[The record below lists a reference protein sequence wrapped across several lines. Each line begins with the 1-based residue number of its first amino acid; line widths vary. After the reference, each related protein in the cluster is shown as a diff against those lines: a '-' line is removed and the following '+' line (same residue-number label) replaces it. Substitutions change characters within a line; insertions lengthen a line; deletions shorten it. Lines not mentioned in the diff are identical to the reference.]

1 MVEKWL
7 IQVEEVMINSLK
19 KVTEDAVNAYYQ
31 TPRGK
36 WVQEW
41 PGQVRTSTTSA
52 AWGGVIPYCARCR
65 KNALLIQNG
74 VKIVWNS
81 RSTNEWILG
90 RVSGIR
96 RRFCRGG

>member
-19 KVTEDAVNAYYQ
+19 KVTEDAVNAYNQ

-41 PGQVRTSTTSA
+41 PGQVRQRRVNFTY
-52 AWGGVIPYCARCR
+52 W
-65 KNALLIQNG
+65 
-74 VKIVWNS
+74 KIVQAFF
-81 RSTNEWILG
+81 L
-90 RVSGIR
+90 
-96 RRFCRGG
+96 F

>member
-19 KVTEDAVNAYYQ
+19 KVTEDAVNAYNQ

-41 PGQVRTSTTSA
+41 PGQVRQLRVNFTH
-52 AWGGVIPYCARCR
+52 W
-65 KNALLIQNG
+65 
-74 VKIVWNS
+74 KIAQAFF
-81 RSTNEWILG
+81 L
-90 RVSGIR
+90 
-96 RRFCRGG
+96 F

>member
-19 KVTEDAVNAYYQ
+19 KVTEDAVNAYNQ

-41 PGQVRTSTTSA
+41 PGQVRQRRVNFTR
-52 AWGGVIPYCARCR
+52 W
-65 KNALLIQNG
+65 
-74 VKIVWNS
+74 KIVQAFF
-81 RSTNEWILG
+81 L
-90 RVSGIR
+90 
-96 RRFCRGG
+96 F

>member
-1 MVEKWL
+1 MEKWL

-41 PGQVRTSTTSA
+41 PGQVKCKSQTIINSSVNVTIYHMIGCS
-52 AWGGVIPYCARCR
+52 IS
-65 KNALLIQNG
+65 LI
-74 VKIVWNS
+74 
-81 RSTNEWILG
+81 
-90 RVSGIR
+90 
-96 RRFCRGG
+96 

>member
-19 KVTEDAVNAYYQ
+19 KVTEDAVNAYNQ

-41 PGQVRTSTTSA
+41 PGQVRQ
-52 AWGGVIPYCARCR
+52 R
-65 KNALLIQNG
+65 
-74 VKIVWNS
+74 
-81 RSTNEWILG
+81 
-90 RVSGIR
+90 RVNFTHWPIFFSKLTK
-96 RRFCRGG
+96 FC

>member
-19 KVTEDAVNAYYQ
+19 KVTDDAVNAYYQ

-41 PGQVRTSTTSA
+41 PGQVRVTSS
-52 AWGGVIPYCARCR
+52 VAR
-65 KNALLIQNG
+65 
-74 VKIVWNS
+74 
-81 RSTNEWILG
+81 G
-90 RVSGIR
+90 RVNPL
-96 RRFCRGG
+96 

>member
-19 KVTEDAVNAYYQ
+19 KVTEDAVNAYNQ

-41 PGQVRTSTTSA
+41 PGQVRQ
-52 AWGGVIPYCARCR
+52 R
-65 KNALLIQNG
+65 
-74 VKIVWNS
+74 
-81 RSTNEWILG
+81 
-90 RVSGIR
+90 RVNFNHWPFFFSKLTK
-96 RRFCRGG
+96 FC

>member
-19 KVTEDAVNAYYQ
+19 KVTEDAVNAYNQ

-41 PGQVRTSTTSA
+41 PGQVRQRRVNFTQI
-52 AWGGVIPYCARCR
+52 G
-65 KNALLIQNG
+65 KL
-74 VKIVWNS
+74 S
-81 RSTNEWILG
+81 RPFFFSKLTK
-90 RVSGIR
+90 
-96 RRFCRGG
+96 FC

>member
-19 KVTEDAVNAYYQ
+19 KVTEDAVNAYNQ

-41 PGQVRTSTTSA
+41 PGQVRQRNFTR
-52 AWGGVIPYCARCR
+52 W
-65 KNALLIQNG
+65 
-74 VKIVWNS
+74 KIVQAFF
-81 RSTNEWILG
+81 L
-90 RVSGIR
+90 
-96 RRFCRGG
+96 F

>member
-19 KVTEDAVNAYYQ
+19 KVTEDAVNAYNQ

-41 PGQVRTSTTSA
+41 PGQVRQ
-52 AWGGVIPYCARCR
+52 R
-65 KNALLIQNG
+65 
-74 VKIVWNS
+74 
-81 RSTNEWILG
+81 
-90 RVSGIR
+90 RVN
-96 RRFCRGG
+96 FTH

>member
-19 KVTEDAVNAYYQ
+19 KVTEDAVNAYNQ

-41 PGQVRTSTTSA
+41 PGQVRQHRVNFTH
-52 AWGGVIPYCARCR
+52 W
-65 KNALLIQNG
+65 
-74 VKIVWNS
+74 KIVQAFF
-81 RSTNEWILG
+81 L
-90 RVSGIR
+90 
-96 RRFCRGG
+96 F

>member
-1 MVEKWL
+1 MEKWL

-41 PGQVRTSTTSA
+41 PGQVRQNNQTNTVSTIKLVYRRHQPGA
-52 AWGGVIPYCARCR
+52 DLV
-65 KNALLIQNG
+65 ALA
-74 VKIVWNS
+74 S
-81 RSTNEWILG
+81 RSVVLH
-90 RVSGIR
+90 SQ
-96 RRFCRGG
+96 RF

>member
-19 KVTEDAVNAYYQ
+19 KVTEDAVNAYNQ

-41 PGQVRTSTTSA
+41 PGQVIKTA
-52 AWGGVIPYCARCR
+52 
-65 KNALLIQNG
+65 
-74 VKIVWNS
+74 
-81 RSTNEWILG
+81 
-90 RVSGIR
+90 
-96 RRFCRGG
+96 

>member
-19 KVTEDAVNAYYQ
+19 KVTEDAVNAYNQ

-41 PGQVRTSTTSA
+41 PGQVRD
-52 AWGGVIPYCARCR
+52 GVE
-65 KNALLIQNG
+65 LISPTG
-74 VKIVWNS
+74 KLS
-81 RSTNEWILG
+81 RPFFFSKLTK
-90 RVSGIR
+90 
-96 RRFCRGG
+96 FC

>member
-19 KVTEDAVNAYYQ
+19 KVTEDAVNAYNQ

-41 PGQVRTSTTSA
+41 PGQVR
-52 AWGGVIPYCARCR
+52 
-65 KNALLIQNG
+65 QH
-74 VKIVWNS
+74 
-81 RSTNEWILG
+81 
-90 RVSGIR
+90 RVN
-96 RRFCRGG
+96 FTH